1 MGRVGRVL
9 HKGEQRAA
17 CKVLVRKLEGRRPSG
32 RSALRSDY
40 SIAMSLKN
48 MIKGADWIKLAQDR
62 DKLFDLVNTVMKIR
76 FARYL
81 WSFLTG

>member
-9 HKGEQRAA
+9 HKGEYRAA
-17 CKVLVRKLEGRRPSG
+17 CKVLVGKLEGRRPSG

-48 MIKGADWIKLAQDR
+48 MIKRRRLD
-62 DKLFDLVNTVMKIR
+62 
-76 FARYL
+76 
-81 WSFLTG
+81 